1 MYEMFSDIAWA
12 QWCTATF
19 RSVSS
24 DFEIRD
30 ARHYRY
36 VMISSEG
43 SHLVLANPFD
53 IFFCLTFSW
62 QRRGDR
68 SVREDVE
75 LCFE

>member
-12 QWCTATF
+12 QWYTATF

-24 DFEIRD
+24 NFEIRD

-53 IFFCLTFSW
+53 LFF
-62 QRRGDR
+62 
-68 SVREDVE
+68 V
-75 LCFE
+75 